1 MEKKVHF
8 KLHKVKKHWV
18 TIAVTGLALGLCFA
32 GLSYA
37 SAEEQPTPVNESTV
51 EAIIKEGA
59 IDVEAPTTNE
69 ATAKP
74 TENAPATASSETAT
88 VSEAPVAASEVASTE
103 TVSEKLS
110 SEVTS
115 TASSEVASSKTA
127 HSEVSTTTSES
138 VAAENVSPTASDTD
152 TPSFQSSSAEKNIT
166 GGQWYSDDQGNW
178 HYKKDD
184 KDLTGPNLIDGQHVY
199 FDNDG
204 KQVKGNFAQDGHYYD
219 GELGHLTTESFVT
232 TGDNHWYYVDKTGEK
247 MTGLQEIG
255 DKTYH
260 FNDKGLQTKGQ
271 RVIVDGKGYYF
282 HPENGELWNNKI
294 ALYHSTRYVNGTSD
308 DIYFYYDDDGNI
320 YTGPKTI
327 DGKEYYFQPAMVYYS
342 KFKNPDGTE
351 SYYNEQG
358 QKVYNGWGKIRYM
371 YLRGYLWTP
380 SVYADE
386 NGHVVHGFK
395 RINGQLYYFDESGS
409 LRDDVPGRPNP
420 LFQVD
425 GNWYYA
431 QFSKYINGVRG
442 AILTDALTFISVD
455 GRYPTSIADENGKLT
470 PVTAQNSYVTAGG
483 KWYYVDNS
491 SYPLKGEQV
500 IDYVNVYFRDDYSQV
515 KGDFAPN
522 GHYYDKDTGALVTNR
537 YVEKDGKWYYV
548 NDKGDKL
555 TGAQTVDF
563 VNVYFD
569 KDGVQIKGNFA
580 PNGHYYDKDT
590 GALVTNRYVEKDSK
604 WYYVN
609 DKGNKLVGQQTVD
622 GVEVY
627 FNKDGV
633 QAKGIFANADH
644 FYDKDTGAAV
654 RDQIVEVDGKRYYV
668 GPDGRKVYSG
678 THIVHG
684 EEVNLIVGDGHQAF
698 GEFTGHGD
706 SGDYIGFDG
715 KKVTK
720 AGFVRTKDNHWYYLD
735 GKGGKL
741 VSVQIIDGELYYFGL
756 PTRKYYYGMQSR
768 GELIYAHYSDI
779 TPYRTHIYYLN
790 ESTGAALKNQYHEW
804 EGSWYYFGPNW
815 YALTGEQTI
824 DNVPVYFHSNG
835 KQAKGELVTV
845 DGKIHYYDANSGARL
860 SNITITIK
868 GQTYHFDA
876 DGNGTLISQ
885 CGYRDI
891 FSIMTV

>member
-18 TIAVTGLALGLCFA
+18 TIAVTGLTLGLSFA
-32 GLSYA
+32 GLNYA
-37 SAEEQPTPVNESTV
+37 SAEEQPIPVNEATV

-59 IDVEAPTTNE
+59 IDIEAPATSE

-74 TENAPATASSETAT
+74 TENTPATASSETAT

-103 TVSEKLS
+103 TVSEKPS

-115 TASSEVASSKTA
+115 TASSEAASSETA
-127 HSEVSTTTSES
+127 HSEVSATTSES
-138 VAAENVSPTASDTD
+138 VTAENVSPTTSDTD
-152 TPSFQSSSAEKNIT
+152 TPNSQVPTVAKNIT

-184 KDLTGPNLIDGQHVY
+184 KDLTGPNLIDGQRVY

-232 TGDNHWYYVDKTGEK
+232 NGDNHWYYVDKTGEK
-247 MTGLQEIG
+247 VTGLQEIG

-260 FNDKGLQTKGQ
+260 FNDKGLQTKGN
-271 RVIVDGKGYYF
+271 RVVIDGKGYYF

-294 ALYHSTRYVNGTSD
+294 ALHHSTRYINGTSD
-308 DIYFYYDDDGNI
+308 DIYYYYDNDGNI

-386 NGHVVHGFK
+386 NGYVVHGFK

-409 LRDDVPGRPNP
+409 LRDDVPGSPNP

-442 AILTDALTFISVD
+442 SILTDSLTFIAVD

-483 KWYYVDNS
+483 KWYYVDKS

-537 YVEKDGKWYYV
+537 YIEKDGKWYYVNNKGDKLIGAQTVDFINVYFDKDGVQIKGDFAPNGHYYDKDTGALITNRYVEKDGKWYYV

-555 TGAQTVDF
+555 
-563 VNVYFD
+563 
-569 KDGVQIKGNFA
+569 
-580 PNGHYYDKDT
+580 
-590 GALVTNRYVEKDSK
+590 
-604 WYYVN
+604 
-609 DKGNKLVGQQTVD
+609 VGQQTVD

-627 FNKDGV
+627 FDKDGV

-654 RDQIVEVDGKRYYV
+654 RDQIVEIDGKRYYV

-698 GEFTGHGD
+698 GEFTYYAD

-720 AGFVRTKDNHWYYLD
+720 AGFVKTKDNHWYYLD

-741 VSVQIIDGELYYFGL
+741 VSVQVIDGELYYFGL

-768 GELIYAHYSDI
+768 GELIYAYYSDTI
-779 TPYRTHIYYLN
+779 PNSSHIYYLD
-790 ESTGAALKNQYHEW
+790 EATGAALRNQYHEW

-876 DGNGTLISQ
+876 DGNGTLIS
-885 CGYRDI
+885 
-891 FSIMTV
+891 

>member
-18 TIAVTGLALGLCFA
+18 TIAVTGLTLGLSFA
-32 GLSYA
+32 GLNYA
-37 SAEEQPTPVNESTV
+37 SAEEQPTPVNEATV

-59 IDVEAPTTNE
+59 IDVDAPATSE

-74 TENAPATASSETAT
+74 AENTAATASSEAAT
-88 VSEAPVAASEVASTE
+88 VSETPVASSEVASTE
-103 TVSEKLS
+103 NVSEKPS
-110 SEVTS
+110 SEVTNTS
-115 TASSEVASSKTA
+115 SSEAASSETT
-127 HSEVSTTTSES
+127 HSEVSATTSES
-138 VAAENVSPTASDTD
+138 VTHENTSTTTIDNN
-152 TPSFQSSSAEKNIT
+152 TPSSQSSSAAKNIT

-199 FDNDG
+199 FDKDG

-219 GELGHLTTESFVT
+219 GELGHLKTESFVT

-247 MTGLQEIG
+247 VTGLQEIG

-271 RVIVDGKGYYF
+271 RVIIDGKGYYF

-409 LRDDVPGRPNP
+409 LRDDVPGSPNP

-431 QFSKYINGVRG
+431 QFSSYINGVRG
-442 AILTDALTFISVD
+442 AILTNALTLISVD
-455 GRYPTSIADENGKLT
+455 GKYPASIADENGKLT

-483 KWYYVDNS
+483 NWYYVDKS

-563 VNVYFD
+563 VNVYFYD
-569 KDGVQIKGNFA
+569 DGIQVKGDFA
-580 PNGHYYDKDT
+580 PNGHYYDKDS
-590 GALVTNRYVEKDSK
+590 GALVTNRYVEKDGK

-609 DKGNKLVGQQTVD
+609 DKGDKLIGAQTID

-627 FNKDGV
+627 FDKDGV

-644 FYDKDTGAAV
+644 FYDKNTGAAV

-720 AGFVRTKDNHWYYLD
+720 AGFVKTKDNHWYYLD
-735 GKGGKL
+735 GKGNKL
-741 VSVQIIDGELYYFGL
+741 VSVQVIDGELYYFGL

-768 GELIYAHYSDI
+768 DELIYAYYSDTI
-779 TPYRTHIYYLN
+779 PNSSHIYYLD
-790 ESTGAALKNQYHEW
+790 EATGAALKNQYHEW

-860 SNITITIK
+860 SNIDITIK

-876 DGNGTLISQ
+876 DGNGTPIS
-885 CGYRDI
+885 
-891 FSIMTV
+891 

>member
-18 TIAVTGLALGLCFA
+18 TIAVTGLTLGLSFA
-32 GLSYA
+32 GLNYA
-37 SAEEQPTPVNESTV
+37 SAEEHPTPVNEATV

-59 IDVEAPTTNE
+59 IDVEAPATNE

-74 TENAPATASSETAT
+74 TENTPATASNEAAT

-115 TASSEVASSKTA
+115 TASSEAASSETA
-127 HSEVSTTTSES
+127 HSEVSATTSES
-138 VAAENVSPTASDTD
+138 VTAENVSPTTSDTD
-152 TPSFQSSSAEKNIT
+152 TPNSQVPTVAKNIT

-232 TGDNHWYYVDKTGEK
+232 NGDNHWYYVDKTGEK
-247 MTGLQEIG
+247 VTGLQEIG

-260 FNDKGLQTKGQ
+260 FNDKGLQTKGN
-271 RVIVDGKGYYF
+271 RVVIDGKGYYF

-294 ALYHSTRYVNGTSD
+294 ALHHSTRYINGTSD
-308 DIYFYYDDDGNI
+308 DIYYYYDNDGNI

-386 NGHVVHGFK
+386 NGYVVHGFK

-409 LRDDVPGRPNP
+409 LRDDVPGSPNP

-442 AILTDALTFISVD
+442 SILTDSLTFIAVD

-483 KWYYVDNS
+483 KWYYVDKS

-537 YVEKDGKWYYV
+537 YIEKDGKWYYVNNKGDKLIGAQTVDFINVYFDKDGVQIKGDFAPNGHYYDKDTGALITNRYVEKDGKWYYV

-555 TGAQTVDF
+555 
-563 VNVYFD
+563 
-569 KDGVQIKGNFA
+569 
-580 PNGHYYDKDT
+580 
-590 GALVTNRYVEKDSK
+590 
-604 WYYVN
+604 
-609 DKGNKLVGQQTVD
+609 VGQQTVD

-627 FNKDGV
+627 FDKDGV

-654 RDQIVEVDGKRYYV
+654 RDQIVEIDGKRYYV

-698 GEFTGHGD
+698 GEFTYYAD

-720 AGFVRTKDNHWYYLD
+720 AGFVKTKDNHWYYLD

-741 VSVQIIDGELYYFGL
+741 VSVQVIDGELYYFGL

-768 GELIYAHYSDI
+768 GELIYAHYSDTI
-779 TPYRTHIYYLN
+779 PNSSHIYYLD
-790 ESTGAALKNQYHEW
+790 EATGAALKNQYHEW

-860 SNITITIK
+860 SNIDITIK

-876 DGNGTLISQ
+876 DGNGTPIS
-885 CGYRDI
+885 
-891 FSIMTV
+891 

>member
-18 TIAVTGLALGLCFA
+18 TIAVTGLTLGLSFA
-32 GLSYA
+32 GLNYA
-37 SAEEQPTPVNESTV
+37 SAEEQPTPVNEATV

-59 IDVEAPTTNE
+59 IDVDAPATSE

-74 TENAPATASSETAT
+74 AENTAATASSEAAT
-88 VSEAPVAASEVASTE
+88 VSETPVASSEVASTE
-103 TVSEKLS
+103 NVSEKPS
-110 SEVTS
+110 SEVTNTS
-115 TASSEVASSKTA
+115 SSEAASSETT
-127 HSEVSTTTSES
+127 HSEVSATTSES
-138 VAAENVSPTASDTD
+138 VTAENVSPTTSDTD
-152 TPSFQSSSAEKNIT
+152 TPNSQVPTVAKNIT

-232 TGDNHWYYVDKTGEK
+232 NGDNHWYYVDKTGEK
-247 MTGLQEIG
+247 VTGLQEIG

-260 FNDKGLQTKGQ
+260 FNDKGLQTKGN
-271 RVIVDGKGYYF
+271 RVVIDGKGYYF

-294 ALYHSTRYVNGTSD
+294 ALHHSTRYINGTSD
-308 DIYFYYDDDGNI
+308 DIYYYYDNDGNI

-386 NGHVVHGFK
+386 NGYVVHGFK

-409 LRDDVPGRPNP
+409 LRDDVPGSPNP

-442 AILTDALTFISVD
+442 SILTDSLTFIAVD

-483 KWYYVDNS
+483 KWYYVDKS

-537 YVEKDGKWYYV
+537 YIEKDGKWYYVNNKGDKLIGAQTVDFINVYFDKDGVQIKGDFAPNGHYYDKDTGALITNRYVEKDGKWYYV

-555 TGAQTVDF
+555 
-563 VNVYFD
+563 
-569 KDGVQIKGNFA
+569 
-580 PNGHYYDKDT
+580 
-590 GALVTNRYVEKDSK
+590 
-604 WYYVN
+604 
-609 DKGNKLVGQQTVD
+609 VGQQTVD

-627 FNKDGV
+627 FDKDGV

-654 RDQIVEVDGKRYYV
+654 RDQIVEIDGKRYYV

-698 GEFTGHGD
+698 GEFTYYAD

-720 AGFVRTKDNHWYYLD
+720 AGFVKTKDNHWYYLD

-741 VSVQIIDGELYYFGL
+741 VSVQVIDGELYYFGL

-768 GELIYAHYSDI
+768 GELIYAHYSDTI
-779 TPYRTHIYYLN
+779 PNSSHIYYLD
-790 ESTGAALKNQYHEW
+790 EATGAALKNQYHEW

-845 DGKIHYYDANSGARL
+845 DDKIHYYDANSGARL
-860 SNITITIK
+860 SNIDITIK

-876 DGNGTLISQ
+876 DGNGTPIS
-885 CGYRDI
+885 
-891 FSIMTV
+891 